1 MTKHSDNKQK
11 HWEIFQSLFKQVEIP
26 AKTILLQEGKIS
38 KTMYFIE
45 KGCLRTWVNNDGKE
59 ITTHFFLKE
68 IVFLRLRVSEPN
80 SQVYIASKALNPVFY
95 KSFPRKIFNR
105 LLKIHPNY
113 KNNLKSI
120 FLSDCSKPNSLPFP
134 FSKTT
139 LKNATKH

>member
-1 MTKHSDNKQK
+1 MMVRK
-11 HWEIFQSLFKQVEIP
+11 
-26 AKTILLQEGKIS
+26 LLRI
-38 KTMYFIE
+38 
-45 KGCLRTWVNNDGKE
+45 
-59 ITTHFFLKE
+59 FFLKE

-134 FSKTT
+134 FSKTRSEEHT
-139 LKNATKH
+139 SELQSRENLVCRLLLEKKKK